1 MNDLKTAEDIRK
13 RIAALEAQTSN
24 MEIELKRKFSATV
37 DSLSPG
43 NLLKNTL
50 SGLNETPG
58 LKYALFSTILNLG
71 LSFAGG
77 RMLFSKGGIAK
88 KAAGA
93 ALELGVSKLLSKNI
107 SVLKR
112 FAVNLFTKDK
122 KVA

>member
-13 RIAALEAQTSN
+13 RIAELEAQTGS
-24 MEIELKRKFSATV
+24 MEIELKRKFSAAANN
-37 DSLSPG
+37 LKPG
-43 NLLKNTL
+43 NLLKSTL
-50 SGLNETPG
+50 SDLNETPG
-58 LKYALFSTILNLG
+58 LKSALFSTLLNLG

-93 ALELGVSKLLSKNI
+93 ALELGAGKLLGKNLSI
-107 SVLKR
+107 LKR
-112 FAVNLFTKDK
+112 FAANLFTKGK

>member
-1 MNDLKTAEDIRK
+1 MNDLKTAKDIRK
-13 RIAALEAQTSN
+13 RIAELETQTGN

-37 DSLSPG
+37 DNLSPG

-58 LKYALFSTILNLG
+58 LKSALFSTILNLG

-88 KAAGA
+88 KAAGV
-93 ALELGVSKLLSKNI
+93 ALELGAGKLLSKNI
-107 SVLKR
+107 NILKR
-112 FAVNLFTKDK
+112 FAANLFTRDK

>member
-13 RIAALEAQTSN
+13 RIAELETQTGN

-37 DSLSPG
+37 DNLSPG

-58 LKYALFSTILNLG
+58 LKSALFSTILNLG

-88 KAAGA
+88 KAAGV
-93 ALELGVSKLLSKNI
+93 ALELGAGTLLSKNI
-107 SVLKR
+107 TILKR
-112 FAVNLFTKDK
+112 FAANLFTRDK

>member
-1 MNDLKTAEDIRK
+1 V
-13 RIAALEAQTSN
+13 
-24 MEIELKRKFSATV
+24 TV

-58 LKYALFSTILNLG
+58 LKSALFSTILNLG
-71 LSFAGG
+71 LSFTGG

-88 KAAGA
+88 KAAGV
-93 ALELGVSKLLSKNI
+93 ALELGAGKLLSKNI
-107 SVLKR
+107 NILKR
-112 FAVNLFTKDK
+112 FAANLFTKDK

>member
-1 MNDLKTAEDIRK
+1 MSDFKTAEDIRK
-13 RIAALEAQTSN
+13 RIAELEVQTGN
-24 MEIELKRKFSATV
+24 MEIELRRKFSATA
-37 DSLSPG
+37 DSLRPG

-58 LKYALFSTILNLG
+58 LKTALFSTILNLG

-93 ALELGVSKLLSKNI
+93 ALELGVGKLLGKNI
-107 SVLKR
+107 SILKK
-112 FAVNLFTKDK
+112 FAASLFTKDK